1 MKALKGILLVL
12 LGTVLLFAYIAGGSL
27 LAYRVQPT
35 LTEEEKQEQAKL
47 RKEYIASVV
56 GDLRNQLDNTYV
68 LDENENKVK
77 ITAYN
82 SKEKEKEAENQ
93 DEK

>member
-1 MKALKGILLVL
+1 MNIERINELARKAK
-12 LGTVLLFAYIAGGSL
+12 TVG
-27 LAYRVQPT
+27 

-68 LDENENKVK
+68 LDKNENKVK

>member
-1 MKALKGILLVL
+1 MNIERINELARKAK
-12 LGTVLLFAYIAGGSL
+12 TVG
-27 LAYRVQPT
+27 
-35 LTEEEKQEQAKL
+35 LTDEEKQEQAKL

-82 SKEKEKEAENQ
+82 SKEKEKEAENK

>member
-1 MKALKGILLVL
+1 MNIERINELARKAK
-12 LGTVLLFAYIAGGSL
+12 TVG
-27 LAYRVQPT
+27 

-82 SKEKEKEAENQ
+82 SKEKEKEAENK

>member
-1 MKALKGILLVL
+1 MNVERINELAHKAK
-12 LGTVLLFAYIAGGSL
+12 TVG
-27 LAYRVQPT
+27 